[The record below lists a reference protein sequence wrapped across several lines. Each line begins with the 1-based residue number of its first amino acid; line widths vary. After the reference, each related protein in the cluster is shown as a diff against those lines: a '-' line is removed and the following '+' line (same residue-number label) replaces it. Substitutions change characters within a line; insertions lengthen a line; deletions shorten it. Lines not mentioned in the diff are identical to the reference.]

1 MAQEQVQLEIMLAQ
15 QSAEMAVTVKKESV
29 SQEFYDIDDS
39 FRISEVDALKF
50 LNNSLDVE
58 LQESKQKFMQLNASN
73 GYLET
78 ARNNMLARK
87 VQEETLEYRIN
98 QELASLNEIRGQQE
112 GRFRKLTKELK
123 STE

>member
-1 MAQEQVQLEIMLAQ
+1 MLAQ